1 VLARSGGGSVTR
13 DNRPLPEPSWANVIA
28 TTLRLW
34 ARRHLLP
41 ERRKGRA
48 DRPFRHAALVT
59 STIAAL
65 VAAIAVLAIVRVSG
79 DAAAPAAD
87 HGSVTQAQDTAALA
101 AASATRQQAAAWVT
115 AQVSRGVTI
124 TCDPLM
130 CAALQQR
137 GWPAAELSVIGP
149 ASGDPLGSGI
159 VMSTA
164 AVRSQLGTR
173 LATVYAPAVIAT
185 FGGGETLVQIR
196 VVVPGGAAAYFPA
209 LRADQKARATVGGEL
224 SRTKRVQATP
234 TAKQELARGQVDSR
248 LLMTL
253 AALAHQVPVR
263 ITSFGGASPGSA
275 TSDPVRIMI
284 ITVPAAQYLPLV
296 AFLHQQRA
304 PLLAAVSAQ
313 RHGRTALIKIG
324 FTEPSPVGLLNGTS
338 Q

>member
-1 VLARSGGGSVTR
+1 
-13 DNRPLPEPSWANVIA
+13 LPEPSWAKVIA

-34 ARRHLLP
+34 AQRHVLP

-48 DRPFRHAALVT
+48 GRPFRHAALVT

-65 VAAIAVLAIVRVSG
+65 LAAIAVLAFAGASG
-79 DAAAPAAD
+79 DSAAPAAEPA
-87 HGSVTQAQDTAALA
+87 SATPAQDTAALA
-101 AASATRQQAAAWVT
+101 AALATRQQAAAWVT

-130 CAALQQR
+130 CGALQQR

-164 AVRSQLGTR
+164 AVRSQLSTR

-185 FGGGETLVQIR
+185 FGGGATLVQVR
-196 VVVPGGAAAYFPA
+196 VVEPGGAAAYFPA

-224 SRTKRVQATP
+224 SRTKRVQGPPA
-234 TAKQELARGQVDSR
+234 AKEELARGQVDSR

-253 AALAHQVPVR
+253 TGLAHQVPVR
-263 ITSFGGASPGSA
+263 ITSFGGAGPGSA
-275 TSDPVRIMI
+275 TSDPLQIMN
-284 ITVPAAQYLPLV
+284 ITVPAARYLSVL
-296 AFLHQQRA
+296 AFLHQQRP
-304 PLLAAVSAQ
+304 PLLALVSAH
-313 RHGRTALIKIG
+313 RHGLTASIKIE
-324 FTEPSPVGLLNGTS
+324 FAEPSPVGLLNGTS